1 MAEPCE
7 HEHTHPNRC
16 DDCGQPW
23 CWVCR
28 TYHEPAYRVG
38 IYEGVGVCVDKL
50 HHEIAALKGILAEH
64 QEVYLGAAAILKT
77 ALDRMDPSTITL
89 RVKGGA

>member
-7 HEHTHPNRC
+7 HKHTHPNRC

-50 HHEIAALKGILAEH
+50 HYKVAALKGILAEH
-64 QEVYLGAAAILKT
+64 HEVYLAARAILEAELART
-77 ALDRMDPSTITL
+77 STLTMT
-89 RVKGGA
+89 VKGGV